1 MSEERFQLIRLL
13 EAMLFAAVEPM
24 PKPAMVQRLPEG
36 ADLEGLLTELQQLY
50 ANRGIHLIQHDDR
63 WCFRTA
69 PDLAERL
76 AIETTVTR
84 KLSRAAIETLAIVA
98 YHQPVTRGEIEEI
111 RGVIISQGTL
121 DRLLEIGWIKP
132 KGRRQ
137 TPGRPVT
144 WVTTE
149 SFLEQFGLD
158 SLDAL
163 PGIEELRAAG
173 LLDARPAISTLGA
186 QVMAAMANG
195 SGNGEA
201 ADDAEEDDGEEG
213 GDEEDGVEPAAGDRP
228 GGDRSGEDEDRD
240 GGEDADDGAGDDEEG
255 TLAADAPGG
264 AAIEDPL
271 DAPEPD
277 ADREIGEPR

>member
-201 ADDAEEDDGEEG
+201 ADD
-213 GDEEDGVEPAAGDRP
+213 RP